1 MPNSYKL
8 YTANGSTTNFTF
20 AEIDGWISSGFLK
33 VYLDD
38 VLQTT
43 GYSFQNLNTAS
54 PSVEFTTAPANGVS
68 VKIQRETPSTVS
80 GFQGNIVNFNNGS
93 VLTEE
98 DLDNMAK
105 GLLHITQEAE
115 DTGSGALGPTLDAV
129 NWDANNKRITN
140 LGEATQASD
149 AVSKGYVD
157 AISLYGSAI
166 AAPQSWTFTT
176 VNGQLNYTLSPAA
189 VSTDPNMFIL
199 DIGGVIQRPN
209 TNFTVTNNGATLTLV
224 ANPGAG
230 LSACLRN
237 FGATRNV
244 ASFAAP
250 VTFNSATTTNANAAV
265 NGTLTATSLVSTG
278 AATIDGFALSNGN
291 ADANTI
297 YIGET
302 GSTATAGTRSNTC
315 VGIRSG
321 EAVTTGSQS
330 AAIGWR
336 AMRAN
341 TTGNYNAAVGA
352 YALDGNTT
360 GNLNAGC
367 GYYAIGGL
375 VGTGNCGLG
384 GNAGSYLP
392 NGSTILTSATN
403 GVYLGYNTRA
413 KEQGVS
419 NEIVIGALAV
429 GEGSNTTTIGSTNTT
444 SAKIHGSLT
453 TTGNLNVQGI
463 GTTSISGPVA
473 ASGNM
478 TVGGTLGVTGNTTL
492 ATATITGNT
501 TINGNVTFGTATQTT
516 PTGNAPI
523 FGVRAWVNFD
533 ATTLGSFAG
542 GASTVVRQSG
552 STTATITTTNDH
564 GLLTGHGI
572 VIANTSGFGSG
583 TFVVTVLTSKT
594 FTVQTPLD
602 TAGITVGIT
611 IEVLN
616 IRASGNI
623 SSVAKTGT
631 GNYIINFAT
640 AMPDTNYAFTGSVWQ
655 DNRTTANQASVYE
668 RSSSSANERNTASFR
683 ISVTHLNSA
692 TYVDNAGVYL
702 MVMR

>member
-33 VYLDD
+33 VYLDN

-54 PSVEFTTAPANGVS
+54 PSVEFTTAPANGVA

-250 VTFNSATTTNANAAV
+250 VTFNSATTTNANATV
-265 NGTLTATSLVSTG
+265 NGTLTATNLTSTG
-278 AATIDGFALSNGN
+278 VATLDGIVVSNGTNDATTIVISNSGGSGMVAN
-291 ADANTI
+291 AGNTHVGVGTAPANQ
-297 YIGET
+297 T
-302 GSTATAGTRSNTC
+302 G
-315 VGIRSG
+315 
-321 EAVTTGSQS
+321 
-330 AAIGWR
+330 
-336 AMRAN
+336 
-341 TTGNYNAAVGA
+341 TGNVSLGYNANMSLISGSLNVAVGA
-352 YALDGNTT
+352 GALTANSNQNSNVAVGYAA
-360 GNLNAGC
+360 LNQITSG
-367 GYYAIGGL
+367 GGQNIAIGVSAGRYI
-375 VGTGNCGLG
+375 TG
-384 GNAGSYLP
+384 
-392 NGSTILTSATN
+392 GSTPVTNMTN
-403 GVYLGYNTRA
+403 GVCLGYAAYPKQNSST
-413 KEQGVS
+413 
-419 NEIVIGALAV
+419 NEIVIGANAV
-429 GEGSNTTTIGSTNTT
+429 GEGSNTSTIGNSSTTA
-444 SAKIHGSLT
+444 AKIYGNLT

-492 ATATITGNT
+492 ATA

-542 GASTVVRQSG
+542 GASTVVRPSG

-572 VIANTSGFGSG
+572 VIANTTGFGGG

-602 TAGITVGIT
+602 TGGITVGIT
-611 IEVLN
+611 IEVLS

-640 AMPDTNYAFTGSVWQ
+640 AMPDTNYAFTGSIWQ
-655 DNRTTANQASVYE
+655 DNRTTPNQASVYE
-668 RSSSSANERNTASFR
+668 RSSSALNERNTASFR
-683 ISVTHLNSA
+683 ISVTHLNTA
-692 TYVDNAGVYL
+692 AYFDNAGVYL